1 VTRLFRL
8 WLPLSA
14 FLSAPALA
22 QDAAVMNTITK
33 VAVKSGVVEITGT
46 QKPSFSTFPMTDP
59 PRLVVDI
66 SQAVFS
72 GVPEAI
78 DVASGHI
85 VAIKTASYG
94 SSASAIAR
102 VVIGFDREVEPDIQT
117 VGNKLVVRAAPA
129 PGGAAVATAA
139 PVSSPAGRLSDTP
152 AAAAPAQDT
161 SSTASAAAAA
171 ASEKQR
177 QDAATAAAQEKQR
190 QDAAAA
196 AALAADKQR
205 QDASALAAAA
215 ADKRRQDAATAA
227 AAVAEKQRQ
236 DAAAAAAA
244 AAERRRLDEAA
255 ATAAAEDQ
263 RRHEDAAA
271 AARAEEKRRQEASAA
286 AAAEEQRR
294 QQEAATARTREEK
307 QQAAAQAAAA
317 EETRKKEA
325 ALAATAAENQR
336 KQQAEATAAAAE
348 ERRRQDGAAAAAAE
362 QRRQTEAAQAAEQRR
377 QQDTKVASLAEARG
391 RQDLLVVAPTAR
403 ATTAVATTAGPHPA
417 TPAEP
422 VTIEG
427 AGSSG
432 GTEANS
438 RRKALTFV
446 GFDEKGPRVYVRTN
460 GPVRYSVSTGT
471 KNTVVV
477 ELDNT
482 SIPLHNN
489 SRALDTAFFAG
500 PVLRIQPERGPKNS
514 VRVAITLRD
523 GVAYQAH
530 QDGNEVSVQFRAP

>member
-325 ALAATAAENQR
+325 ALAATAAEN
-336 KQQAEATAAAAE
+336 
-348 ERRRQDGAAAAAAE
+348 RRRQDGAAAAAAE